1 MYKYI
6 CIYISIYR
14 EQIKLTQV
22 SNYLFHVYTFIRLTK
37 YTIFIE
43 YIEYLLVIEVTR
55 TFDLS

>member
-22 SNYLFHVYTFIRLTK
+22 SNYLFHVYTFIRLTI